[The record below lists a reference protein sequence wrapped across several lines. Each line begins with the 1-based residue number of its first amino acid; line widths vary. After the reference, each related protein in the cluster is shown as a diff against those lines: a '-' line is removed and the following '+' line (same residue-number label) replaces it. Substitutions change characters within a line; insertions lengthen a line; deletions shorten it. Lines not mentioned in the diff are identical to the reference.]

1 MYRNQS
7 FIVNWIDESFNEHPD
22 DSDTE
27 KAEKKVKAA
36 MDHWLT
42 IMF

>member
-7 FIVNWIDESFNEHPD
+7 FIVDWIDESFNEHPD
-22 DSDTE
+22 DSDAE